1 MKKLEFINALGGALS
16 QLPPDEVRPLLD
28 YYVEAIDDRV
38 EDGMTEEA
46 AIASLGS
53 IEELSRKILSQR
65 ESEPPAAPPFQ
76 YEASA
81 PEPPKARRFTGAA
94 LALAIV
100 LSPLWL
106 TLFCLVLG
114 LEAAIWS
121 VLGAL
126 LISAGAMILAGIA
139 GAVVSL
145 IPTFD
150 PVSLAA
156 RIFVCGGCLLTA
168 GIGFLLLPLSLW
180 LLRLFARLH
189 RWCFRKLRGK
199 E

>member
-53 IEELSRKILSQR
+53 MEELSRKILSQR

-81 PEPPKARRFTGAA
+81 PEPPKARRFTG
-94 LALAIV
+94 
-100 LSPLWL
+100 
-106 TLFCLVLG
+106 
-114 LEAAIWS
+114 WS

-145 IPTFD
+145 IPAFD

>member
-1 MKKLEFINALGGALS
+1 MKKLEFINALGEALS
-16 QLPPDEVRPLLD
+16 EMPPEEVRPLLD
-28 YYVEAIDDRV
+28 YYVEAIDDRM
-38 EDGMTEEA
+38 EFGMTEEE
-46 AIASLGS
+46 AIDSLGS
-53 IEELSRKILSQR
+53 IENLARKILCQW
-65 ESEPPAAPPFQ
+65 EE
-76 YEASA
+76 EASA
-81 PEPPKARRFTGAA
+81 ASELHCEASPPAPQKSRRLTGGM

-106 TLFCLVLG
+106 TLFCLLIG

-121 VLGAL
+121 VLGSL
-126 LISAGAMILAGIA
+126 VISAAAVILAGIA

-145 IPTFD
+145 IPAFD
-150 PVSLAA
+150 PVSLPA
-156 RIFVCGGCLLTA
+156 RIFVCGGCLLSA

-180 LLRLFARLH
+180 LLRLFAGLH